1 MRGRRVNW
9 ARNVS
14 FCAERLH
21 RPASVEELQRLVA
34 ASPRIRA
41 LGTGHSFNAIADS
54 SGDQVSVAGLPP
66 VVELDPERRTVTVA
80 AGVRYGELANQLHAQ
95 GFALHNLGSLPH
107 ISVAGACATGTHGSG
122 IRLGSLATAVRALET
137 VTADGDLVTLTRAD
151 HDFPGAVVALGLLGV
166 VTSLTLEIEPT
177 FAVQQ
182 HVYENLPREQLD
194 DHLDE
199 VLDGGY
205 SVSLFTTWQR
215 PSIDQVWCK
224 RRVGPTSR
232 TPEPRWFGATLAAT
246 PRHPVPGMSPDSCTE
261 QLGAPGPWHRRLP
274 HFRLDFTPSSG
285 DELQSEYLVPRSAA
299 AQAFA
304 ALDAVAH
311 LVRPVLQV
319 AEIRTVAAD
328 DLWLSPAYHQ
338 DCVAVHF
345 TWVPDAELVRPV
357 LDAVEQQLAPFGA
370 RPHWGKVF
378 GTSPDV
384 VATLY
389 ERLPDVR
396 RLVRRYDPEGTFGN
410 AFTDRYLAG

>member
-1 MRGRRVNW
+1 M
-9 ARNVS
+9 
-14 FCAERLH
+14 
-21 RPASVEELQRLVA
+21 
-34 ASPRIRA
+34 
-41 LGTGHSFNAIADS
+41 
-54 SGDQVSVAGLPP
+54 
-66 VVELDPERRTVTVA
+66 
-80 AGVRYGELANQLHAQ
+80 
-95 GFALHNLGSLPH
+95 
-107 ISVAGACATGTHGSG
+107 
-122 IRLGSLATAVRALET
+122 
-137 VTADGDLVTLTRAD
+137 
-151 HDFPGAVVALGLLGV
+151 
-166 VTSLTLEIEPT
+166 
-177 FAVQQ
+177 
-182 HVYENLPREQLD
+182 
-194 DHLDE
+194 
-199 VLDGGY
+199 
-205 SVSLFTTWQR
+205 
-215 PSIDQVWCK
+215 
-224 RRVGPTSR
+224 
-232 TPEPRWFGATLAAT
+232 
-246 PRHPVPGMSPDSCTE
+246 
-261 QLGAPGPWHRRLP
+261 
-274 HFRLDFTPSSG
+274 
-285 DELQSEYLVPRSAA
+285 PRSAA
-299 AQAFA
+299 VQAFA